1 MAKKTNMAKKTK
13 EQKLLLDQLKQVA
26 QGVGATF
33 APFCEVVVHD
43 LLDPKHAVLAVHNN
57 LSGRQIGSA
66 ATELGLARILDPD
79 YPQVLPNYANQFAD
93 GRPVKSTSIGIKDAD
108 GQYIAALCLNLD
120 LSLFKGLQSAMS
132 QFVAVET
139 DAVHGESLDPANAE
153 AIRQRIDRYAARL
166 LKTPRTLK
174 VEERRAL
181 LKALKADGLLEVRRS
196 METVAAYLGVSRASV
211 YGYAK

>member
-1 MAKKTNMAKKTK
+1 MAKKTKKTK

-26 QGVGATF
+26 HGVGATF

-108 GQYIAALCLNLD
+108 GHYIAALCLNLD

-132 QFVAVET
+132 RFVAVDT

>member
-1 MAKKTNMAKKTK
+1 MAKKTKKTK
-13 EQKLLLDQLKQVA
+13 EQKLLLHQLKQVA

-33 APFCEVVVHD
+33 APFCEVVLHD

-132 QFVAVET
+132 QFVAVDT

>member
-132 QFVAVET
+132 QFVAVDT

>member
-1 MAKKTNMAKKTK
+1 MAKKTKKTK

-26 QGVGATF
+26 HGVGATF

-132 QFVAVET
+132 QFVAVDT

>member
-1 MAKKTNMAKKTK
+1 MAKKTKKTK
-13 EQKLLLDQLKQVA
+13 EQKLLLHQLKQVA

-132 QFVAVET
+132 QFVAVDT

>member
-1 MAKKTNMAKKTK
+1 MAKKTK

>member
-1 MAKKTNMAKKTK
+1 MAKKTK

-33 APFCEVVVHD
+33 APFCEVVLHD

-132 QFVAVET
+132 QFVAVDT

>member
-1 MAKKTNMAKKTK
+1 MAKKTKKTK
-13 EQKLLLDQLKQVA
+13 EQKLLLGQLKQVA
-26 QGVGATF
+26 HGVGATF
-33 APFCEVVVHD
+33 APFCEVVLHD

-108 GQYIAALCLNLD
+108 GHYIAALCLNLD

-132 QFVAVET
+132 QFVAVDT

>member
-1 MAKKTNMAKKTK
+1 MAKTTKKTK
-13 EQKLLLDQLKQVA
+13 EQKLLLGQLKQVA
-26 QGVGATF
+26 HGVGATF
-33 APFCEVVVHD
+33 APFCEVVLHD

-108 GQYIAALCLNLD
+108 GHYIAALCLNLD

-132 QFVAVET
+132 QFVAVDT

>member
-1 MAKKTNMAKKTK
+1 MAKKTKKTK

-26 QGVGATF
+26 HGVGATF

-132 QFVAVET
+132 QFVAVDT
-139 DAVHGESLDPANAE
+139 DAVLGESLDPANAE

>member
-1 MAKKTNMAKKTK
+1 M
-13 EQKLLLDQLKQVA
+13 D
-26 QGVGATF
+26 
-33 APFCEVVVHD
+33 
-43 LLDPKHAVLAVHNN
+43 
-57 LSGRQIGSA
+57 
-66 ATELGLARILDPD
+66 
-79 YPQVLPNYANQFAD
+79 
-93 GRPVKSTSIGIKDAD
+93 
-108 GQYIAALCLNLD
+108 
-120 LSLFKGLQSAMS
+120 
-132 QFVAVET
+132 T

>member
-1 MAKKTNMAKKTK
+1 MAKKTKKTK

-26 QGVGATF
+26 HGVGATF
-33 APFCEVVVHD
+33 APFCEVVLHD

-132 QFVAVET
+132 QFVAVDT

>member
-1 MAKKTNMAKKTK
+1 MAKKTKKTK
-13 EQKLLLDQLKQVA
+13 EQKLLLGQLKQVA
-26 QGVGATF
+26 HGVGATF
-33 APFCEVVVHD
+33 APFCEVVLHD

-132 QFVAVET
+132 QFVAVDT